1 MPITQLRIISVIR
14 PILKSEKLDKSY
26 ELAEMLKDL
35 TINYAAYYVS
45 YAANANDAKG
55 DPEKKSQPA
64 IHTSDG
70 RVVPYPDYNI
80 ISVFTW

>member
-45 YAANANDAKG
+45 D
-55 DPEKKSQPA
+55 
-64 IHTSDG
+64 
-70 RVVPYPDYNI
+70 
-80 ISVFTW
+80 